1 MAKKKTDEDL
11 EEGGGSTI
19 VESSEK
25 PSTDNKAFPHGLEE
39 MQVKLTGNSPFHKG
53 REGQVIKVGKSVG
66 LKMIANDW
74 AEAIAKM
81 FIILLMAFALL
92 AVPAK
97 TQAQTSVLTT
107 LKNALSPYAALDTV
121 TNTGTGTL
129 TSVRVNGPGDNVT
142 IVVVCTKISGTVAG
156 TITIQGS
163 LDGTNYKAIPTVET
177 QTSITTATALDVA
190 SQVFTWR
197 LASSPYL
204 YYRVSWTG
212 SGTMAASFAAKLM
225 KH

>member
-1 MAKKKTDEDL
+1 MTRKKAGAVL
-11 EEGGGSTI
+11 EEDEEIEIIEST
-19 VESSEK
+19 EK
-25 PSTDNKAFPHGLEE
+25 PSTDNKSFPHGLEE
-39 MQVKLTGNSPFHKG
+39 TEVVITESPFHKNLK
-53 REGQVIKVGKSVG
+53 GQKVKIGVSVAN
-66 LKMIANDW
+66 KMIANGW
-74 AEAIAKM
+74 AEAVSV
-81 FIILLMAFALL
+81 FLILLLSLIAIAPMN
-92 AVPAK
+92 
-97 TQAQTSVLTT
+97 AQTSVLTDLRNSLGT
-107 LKNALSPYAALDTV
+107 ASVPILSDTV

-129 TSVRVNGPGDNVT
+129 SSIRVNGPGDNVT
-142 IVVVCTKISGTVAG
+142 IVVTCTEISGTTAG

-163 LDGTNYKAIPTVET
+163 LDGTNYKAIPTNET